1 MRPSILYI
9 IFLLLIPLLSQSQGL
24 KFRGGHEP
32 IDKRTSYELFNKMA
46 VSFEQ
51 EFTLKFQLSIYSSNS
66 LGNIF
71 RVKNKDN
78 NTVYN
83 LFYDEEAGNC
93 IFRLNEEGKSSLI
106 IAKINQQQLFK
117 EEWITIQLTFDL
129 QKQLFKLQIQN
140 QIFQSPKVKLPSPY
154 NPEVIFGKSDYLI
167 DVPTMSIKNVQI
179 GNTAKSYLFPLK
191 ENKGTIVHDENGGA
205 YGYAA
210 NPTWLIVDSY
220 KWKNLFASGSLS
232 QAGSNYNPRTKEIYY
247 FNQDS
252 ITIYNVKTNQT
263 KKLAFQKPCPVKLVL
278 ANNFI
283 DATSNKLYVYEL
295 FYTQPYQGPTV
306 ASLDLETFEWK
317 VESDDLMKKEL
328 NHHGSFYDEQQ
339 RQFYIFG
346 GYGNMAYNG
355 QFNRYDLDSSKWQT
369 VDGWTGDKI
378 FPRYFLSAGQGSN
391 NRIAY
396 IFGGMGN
403 ESGEHIVGRKYLYDF
418 YQINLDTKEI
428 TKKWDVQWKDKH
440 IVPARGLVFPDSSHF
455 YALCYPEYLT
465 KSNIQLYRFSI
476 KDGSFDILGD
486 SVPIY
491 SDKIS
496 THAQLYYD
504 QQLGRL
510 LVLVQE
516 SKDDIQSTLKV
527 YSLNMTP
534 ITPNELNGVPLSG
547 SNRKVFL
554 LLFLSAACGVGLFFF
569 WQRGRQKRK
578 IASVTEKT
586 VLQVPPIADTGILQ
600 TIQKDEFVRANA
612 IFLFGEFRA
621 FDRNKRDISYLFS
634 TKLKQA
640 FCLILSNSAG
650 ISSPYF
656 SQIMWPDKSEDKV
669 KNSRGVTINH
679 LRKVLSEFT
688 GIELVHKQ
696 GRFLI
701 EHSAEFYC
709 DYVDYIQL
717 LANPSAAYESRLIQ
731 IIQRGKFL
739 QGLDL
744 PVFDTL
750 KTEVEQNLLPILLT
764 ELHKADIAH
773 LHKKSIEIA
782 HTIFLLDPLNEQALF
797 SEMKAMFALNQHNE
811 ARIKFQQFC
820 LNYRQL
826 MNEDFPYNL
835 DKII

>member
-1 MRPSILYI
+1 MRRCILYI
-9 IFLLLIPLLSQSQGL
+9 VFLLLIPILSRSQGL
-24 KFRGGHEP
+24 KFRAGHEP
-32 IDKRTSYELFNKMA
+32 IDKRTSYELFDKKDI
-46 VSFEQ
+46 SFEKQ
-51 EFTLKFQLSIYSSNS
+51 FTLTFQLSIYSSNS

-71 RVKNKDN
+71 RVKNKNN

-106 IAKINQQQLFK
+106 IAKISQQRLFR
-117 EEWITIQLTFDL
+117 EEWIDIQLTFNL
-129 QKQLFKLQIQN
+129 QDQLFELKIQD
-140 QIFQSPKVKLPSPY
+140 QTFQSPKVKLPQQYSPQ
-154 NPEVIFGKSDYLI
+154 VIFGKSDYLI
-167 DVPTMSIKNVQI
+167 DVPMMSIKNVRI
-179 GNTAKSYLFPLK
+179 GNKKNNYSFPLK
-191 ENKGTIVHDENGGA
+191 ENSGHIVHDENGTA
-205 YGYAA
+205 YGRVS

-220 KWKNLFASGSLS
+220 KWKNIFTGNSPS
-232 QAGSNYNPRTKEIYY
+232 QAGSSYNERTKEIYY

-252 ITIYNVKTNQT
+252 ITIFNVKNNQT
-263 KKLAFQKPCPVKLVL
+263 RKLAFPNPCPVKLVL
-278 ANNFI
+278 GNNFI
-283 DATSNKLYVYEL
+283 DSTTNKLYVYEL
-295 FYTQPYQGPTV
+295 FYTQPYLGPTV
-306 ASLDLETFEWK
+306 ASLDLENFEWK

-328 NHHGSFYDEQQ
+328 NHHGSFYDERH

-346 GYGNMAYNG
+346 GYGNMAYSG
-355 QFNRYDLDSSKWQT
+355 EFRRYSLDSSKWQT
-369 VDGWTGDKI
+369 VDGWSGDKI
-378 FPRYFLSAGQGSN
+378 FPRYFLTAGQGPKD
-391 NRIAY
+391 RTAY

-418 YQINLDTKEI
+418 YQINLDSKKI
-428 TKKWDVQWKDKH
+428 TKKWDIVWKDKH
-440 IVPARGLVFPDSSHF
+440 IVPARGLVFPDSAHF

-465 KSNIQLYRFSI
+465 KSNIQLYRFAVQ
-476 KDGSFDILGD
+476 DGSFDILGD

-496 THAQLYYD
+496 THAQLYFD
-504 QQLGRL
+504 KQLGRL
-510 LVLVQE
+510 LILVQE

-534 ITPNELNGVPLSG
+534 ITLAELNSFPTYLS
-547 SNRKVFL
+547 NHKVL
-554 LLFLSAACGVGLFFF
+554 LLLILFGTCGLGAYFIWRRNRRKRSMIHRTEEPTLRTVPITVTNQL
-569 WQRGRQKRK
+569 RQN
-578 IASVTEKT
+578 
-586 VLQVPPIADTGILQ
+586 
-600 TIQKDEFVRANA
+600 DEYIRANS

-640 FCLILSNSAG
+640 FCLILSHRSG
-650 ISSPYF
+650 ISSQYF
-656 SQIMWPDKSEDKV
+656 SQLMWPDKSEDKV

-696 GRFLI
+696 GRFIL
-701 EHSAEFYC
+701 EETDEFYC
-709 DYVDYIQL
+709 DYVDCIQL
-717 LANPSAAYESRLIQ
+717 MANPSNINESRLIQ

-739 QGLDL
+739 QGLDQ
-744 PVFDTL
+744 PIFDAL
-750 KTEVEQNLLPILLT
+750 KTEVEQNLLPILLA
-764 ELHKADIAH
+764 ELQQADLGH
-773 LHKKSIEIA
+773 QYKKSIELA

-797 SEMKAMFALNQHNE
+797 SEIRAMFALNQQHD

-826 MNEDFPYNL
+826 MNEDFPHHL

>member
-1 MRPSILYI
+1 M
-9 IFLLLIPLLSQSQGL
+9 LLIPRLSQSQGL

-32 IDKRTSYELFNKMA
+32 IDKRSSYELFDKRA
-46 VSFEQ
+46 ISFEQ

-140 QIFQSPKVKLPSPY
+140 QIFQSPKVKLPSQYSPQ
-154 NPEVIFGKSDYLI
+154 VIFGKSDYLI
-167 DVPTMSIKNVQI
+167 DVPAMSIKNVQI

-191 ENKGTIVHDENGGA
+191 ESTGTVVHDENGIA
-205 YGYAA
+205 YGSAT

-220 KWKNLFASGSLS
+220 KWKNLFASGSFS
-232 QAGSNYNPRTKEIYY
+232 QAGSNYNQRTKEIYY

-252 ITIYNVKTNQT
+252 ITIYNIKTNQT
-263 KKLAFQKPCPVKLVL
+263 KKRVFQKPCPVKLVL

-283 DATSNKLYVYEL
+283 DATTNKLYVYEL

-317 VESDDLMKKEL
+317 VESEDLMKKEL

-346 GYGNMAYNG
+346 GYGNMAYSG
-355 QFNRYDLDSSKWQT
+355 QFDRYDLDSGKWQT

-428 TKKWDVQWKDKH
+428 TKKWDVLWKDKH
-440 IVPARGLVFPDSSHF
+440 IVPARGLVFPDSNHF

-516 SKDDIQSTLKV
+516 SKDDIQST
-527 YSLNMTP
+527 
-534 ITPNELNGVPLSG
+534 
-547 SNRKVFL
+547 
-554 LLFLSAACGVGLFFF
+554 
-569 WQRGRQKRK
+569 
-578 IASVTEKT
+578 
-586 VLQVPPIADTGILQ
+586 
-600 TIQKDEFVRANA
+600 
-612 IFLFGEFRA
+612 
-621 FDRNKRDISYLFS
+621 
-634 TKLKQA
+634 
-640 FCLILSNSAG
+640 
-650 ISSPYF
+650 
-656 SQIMWPDKSEDKV
+656 
-669 KNSRGVTINH
+669 
-679 LRKVLSEFT
+679 
-688 GIELVHKQ
+688 
-696 GRFLI
+696 
-701 EHSAEFYC
+701 
-709 DYVDYIQL
+709 
-717 LANPSAAYESRLIQ
+717 
-731 IIQRGKFL
+731 
-739 QGLDL
+739 
-744 PVFDTL
+744 
-750 KTEVEQNLLPILLT
+750 
-764 ELHKADIAH
+764 
-773 LHKKSIEIA
+773 
-782 HTIFLLDPLNEQALF
+782 
-797 SEMKAMFALNQHNE
+797 
-811 ARIKFQQFC
+811 
-820 LNYRQL
+820 
-826 MNEDFPYNL
+826 
-835 DKII
+835 